1 MKCPKCGYVS
11 FEYLDTCRKCG
22 RDLTQFKSDM
32 GITTFVPGVI
42 NVLKYVE
49 GMEEAVEKTDE
60 SAVATATSEE
70 AEESGTATAVEEA
83 IKSVVEET
91 SLNGEAQKK
100 GEIEISLPEEITEPK
115 LEAAEASSASS
126 TGEKKEEIS
135 LTIEEEP
142 KIEEPVSIEP
152 EMKESPV
159 EELTL
164 SLEDIAELGEEGKS
178 KKKEGDEIKLELE

>member
-11 FEYLDTCRKCG
+11 FEYLDACRKCG
-22 RDLTQFKSDM
+22 RDFTQLKSDM
-32 GITTFVPGVI
+32 GITTFAPGVI

-49 GMEEAVEKTDE
+49 GMEEAVEETDE
-60 SAVATATSEE
+60 SAVATAASEE
-70 AEESGTATAVEEA
+70 AKESGTVTAVEEA
-83 IKSVVEET
+83 INSVVEET

-115 LEAAEASSASS
+115 LEAAEESSASL
-126 TGEKKEEIS
+126 TGEEKEEIS
-135 LTIEEEP
+135 LTIEEES
-142 KIEEPVSIEP
+142 KIEETISIEP

-164 SLEDIAELGEEGKS
+164 SLEDVAELGEEDKS
-178 KKKEGDEIKLELE
+178 KKKEDDEIKLELE